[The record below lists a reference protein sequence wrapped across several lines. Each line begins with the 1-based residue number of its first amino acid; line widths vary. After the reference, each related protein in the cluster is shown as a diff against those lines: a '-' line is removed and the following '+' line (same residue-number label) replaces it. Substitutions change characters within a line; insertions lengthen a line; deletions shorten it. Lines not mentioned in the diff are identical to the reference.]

1 MGAGYSASAII
12 TLGFWNAE
20 HDKSAIAN
28 KLIDHTAE
36 CLRCAH
42 DASSKGGNENGQP
55 GRVQFLSV
63 SREPPYIDEQ
73 DRSLLAAA
81 LTPSGQIVLPH
92 QRRNLGR

>member
-1 MGAGYSASAII
+1 MDADPDPDRRIESSFDVPSVYECEKPVSAGYSASAII

-42 DASSKGGNENGQP
+42 DASSKGGNENG
-55 GRVQFLSV
+55 
-63 SREPPYIDEQ
+63 
-73 DRSLLAAA
+73 
-81 LTPSGQIVLPH
+81 
-92 QRRNLGR
+92 